1 MTKVLNIIKILLLI
15 ILIILNIIFWS
26 KSDYNEFGPFMFFV
40 FGIIYIL
47 LYLKD
52 IIKKNNIISN
62 RNYNILSIIVLLIIS
77 LIFIRALT
85 DNHFLFNNTAY
96 QKEIDN
102 YQKTQYG
109 YIGGYDDFEIFDYM
123 NQNMKYFI
131 LMIILLLTYRKVNI
145 IKKEKSI

>member
-1 MTKVLNIIKILLLI
+1 MTKVLNIIKIVLLI
-15 ILIILNIIFWS
+15 TLIILNIIFWN
-26 KSDYNEFGPFMFFV
+26 KMEFTEFGPFMFFV
-40 FGIIYIL
+40 FGIIYII

-62 RNYNILSIIVLLIIS
+62 RNYNILSIIVLIIIN

-85 DNHFLFNNTAY
+85 DNHFLFNNVAY

-102 YQKTQYG
+102 YTTKQYG
-109 YIGGYDDFEIFDYM
+109 FTGGYDDTTEIFNYI

-131 LMIILLLTYRKVNI
+131 LMIILLLTYRKINVT
-145 IKKEKSI
+145 KKTS